1 MLLKDED
8 GHMGLV
14 ERGWPEEKTFIRVER
29 GWLEEKTFIRES
41 IESRRRW
48 VQG

>member
-1 MLLKDED
+1 MIRENMLLKDED

-14 ERGWPEEKTFIRVER
+14 ERRWPEEKTFI
-29 GWLEEKTFIRES
+29 KES
-41 IESRRRW
+41 IQSRRRW